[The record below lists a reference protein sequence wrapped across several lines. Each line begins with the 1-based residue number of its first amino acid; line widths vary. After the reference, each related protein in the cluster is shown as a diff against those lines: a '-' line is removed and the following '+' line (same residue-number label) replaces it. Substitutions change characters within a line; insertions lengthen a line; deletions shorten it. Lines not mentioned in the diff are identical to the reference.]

1 MEGLTI
7 TEFTG
12 TFCSTMG
19 ITMSDDEDEKDDD
32 DDEGGEDDT
41 DKVGCCRSTVL

>member
-19 ITMSDDEDEKDDD
+19 ITMSDDE
-32 DDEGGEDDT
+32 
-41 DKVGCCRSTVL
+41 VGWCRLNR